1 MYSNNRK
8 KVKKVSVKTKI
19 YDSIITTVNPIL
31 EDNIKPSSLRNPQ
44 FEMYAKQYVDNLLL
58 KTFHCPDEQY
68 KTPEYVLKNAFTAG
82 FFCQMLNTLSDK
94 EDFEKTAFIVSV
106 LTGNVY
112 CLEGRL
118 VGLLLNSDGE
128 SIRDLYENIKELVAT
143 ECHQFLT
150 YQNIDEAPLK
160 DLWTVYYTIF
170 LIGAAINIDYK
181 IV

>member
-1 MYSNNRK
+1 M
-8 KVKKVSVKTKI
+8 SVKTSI
-19 YDSIITTVNPIL
+19 YDKMITTVNPIL
-31 EDNIKPSSLRNPQ
+31 EDNLKPSSLRNPQ
-44 FEMYAKQYVDNLLL
+44 FEMYAKQYADNLLL
-58 KTFHCPDEQY
+58 NTFHCPDDEY
-68 KTPEYVLKNAFTAG
+68 KTSEYVLKNAFTAG

-143 ECHQFLT
+143 ECYQFLT

-160 DLWTVYYTIF
+160 ELWTVYYTIF
-170 LIGAAINIDYK
+170 LIGSAINIDYK

>member
-1 MYSNNRK
+1 M
-8 KVKKVSVKTKI
+8 SVKTAI
-19 YDSIITTVNPIL
+19 YDKIITTVNPIL

-128 SIRDLYENIKELVAT
+128 SIRDHYENIKELVAT
-143 ECHQFLT
+143 ECCQFLT

-160 DLWTVYYTIF
+160 DLWTVYSTVF
-170 LIGAAINIDYK
+170 LIGSAINIDYK

>member
-1 MYSNNRK
+1 M
-8 KVKKVSVKTKI
+8 SVKTAI
-19 YDSIITTVNPIL
+19 YDKIITTVNPIL

-44 FEMYAKQYVDNLLL
+44 FEMYAKQYADNLLL

-82 FFCQMLNTLSDK
+82 FFCQMLNTLTDK
-94 EDFEKTAFIVSV
+94 EDFEKTAFIISV

-128 SIRDLYENIKELVAT
+128 SIRDHYENIKELVAT

-150 YQNIDEAPLK
+150 YQNIDESPLK

-170 LIGAAINIDYK
+170 LIGVAINIDYK

>member
-1 MYSNNRK
+1 M
-8 KVKKVSVKTKI
+8 SVKTAI
-19 YDSIITTVNPIL
+19 YDKIITTVNPIL
-31 EDNIKPSSLRNPQ
+31 EDNIKPSSLRKPQ
-44 FEMYAKQYVDNLLL
+44 FEMYAKQYADNLLL

-68 KTPEYVLKNAFTAG
+68 KTPEYLLGNAFSAG
-82 FFCQMLNTLSDK
+82 FFCQMLDTLSDK
-94 EDFEKTAFIVSV
+94 EEFEKTAFIISV
-106 LTGNVY
+106 LTGSVY
-112 CLEGRL
+112 SLEGRL

-128 SIRDLYENIKELVAT
+128 SIRDLYENTKELVAT

-170 LIGAAINIDYK
+170 LIGSAINIDYK

>member
-1 MYSNNRK
+1 M
-8 KVKKVSVKTKI
+8 SVKTAI
-19 YDSIITTVNPIL
+19 YDKIITTINPIL

-128 SIRDLYENIKELVAT
+128 SIRDHYENIKELVAI
-143 ECHQFLT
+143 ECRQFLT
-150 YQNIDEAPLK
+150 YQNIDEAPMK

-170 LIGAAINIDYK
+170 LVGSAISIDYK

>member
-8 KVKKVSVKTKI
+8 KVKKVSVKTAI
-19 YDSIITTVNPIL
+19 YDKIITTINPIL

-44 FEMYAKQYVDNLLL
+44 FEMYAKQYADNLLL

-68 KTPEYVLKNAFTAG
+68 KTPEYLLGNAFSAG

-94 EDFEKTAFIVSV
+94 EEFEKTAFIISV
-106 LTGNVY
+106 LTGSVY
-112 CLEGRL
+112 SLEGRL

-128 SIRDLYENIKELVAT
+128 SIKEHYENIKGLVET
-143 ECHQFLT
+143 ECRQFLT
-150 YQNIDEAPLK
+150 YQNLDEAPLK
-160 DLWTVYYTIF
+160 DLWTVYYTAF

-181 IV
+181 IA